1 MNRRYRVAKV
11 ALAGC
16 FCLAAT
22 MAMHASAKAPARAG
36 QQSKPA
42 APQNKNSVLPSNVRR

>member
-1 MNRRYRVAKV
+1 MARV

-16 FCLAAT
+16 FCLAAA
-22 MAMHASAKAPARAG
+22 MAAHASAKAPARAG

-42 APQNKNSVLPSNVRR
+42 TQQNKNSVLPSNVRR